1 MFSAEKE
8 VLERNIEAEE
18 TVKNGNP
25 KYIVNDELSFLVQ
38 LFAARLK
45 DNYQGVVNNY
55 ESSEFQKI

>member
-8 VLERNIEAEE
+8 VFERNIEAEE
-18 TVKNGNP
+18 TVKNENP
-25 KYIVNDELSFLVQ
+25 KHIVNDELSFLVQ
-38 LFAARLK
+38 LFAARSK